1 MVSYTIADLEYL
13 MARLRDPETGCPW
26 DLKQTAVTVVP
37 HTLEEVY
44 ELVDAIEEGDNS
56 QIQQELGDV
65 LFQVIFYSQL
75 ASEQGHFNFAN
86 VVNDIVAKL
95 LRRHPHVF
103 PSGQLDSRRH
113 SEAPNDEAIKARWEE
128 IKQGERQ
135 QKSQFSVLDDVPQAL
150 PALTRAMKL
159 QKRASQ
165 IGFDWSE
172 LTKVVA
178 ALRDELDELED
189 AISEGEASDIA
200 DEMGDVLFSAVNLSR
215 HLGLDPETT
224 TRNACRKFE
233 RRFRFVEQRCE
244 EMGISWDKES
254 SDPQLDLFWNEAKA
268 AGL

>member
-1 MVSYTIADLEYL
+1 MSYTIADLQYL
-13 MARLRDPETGCPW
+13 MVRLRDPEAGCPW
-26 DLKQTAVTVVP
+26 DLKQTPMTVIP

-44 ELVDAIEEGDNS
+44 ELVDAIEQGDTP

-75 ASEQGHFNFAN
+75 ASEQDHFNFSN

-103 PSGQLDSRRH
+103 PDGTLSSRR
-113 SEAPNDEAIKARWEE
+113 STSAPDDGAIKARWED
-128 IKQGERQ
+128 IKHSERK
-135 QKSQFSVLDDVPQAL
+135 QKSQHSVLDDVPQAL

-159 QKRASQ
+159 QKRAAQ
-165 IGFDWSE
+165 IGFDWRE
-172 LTKVVA
+172 LANVVA
-178 ALRDELDELED
+178 ALREELDELEE
-189 AISEGEASDIA
+189 AIAIGESPAIA

-215 HLGLDPETT
+215 HLGLDAETT

-233 RRFRFVEQRCE
+233 RRFRFVEQRCI
-244 EMGISWDKES
+244 EMGVAGEDGAA
-254 SDPQLDLFWNEAKA
+254 DPQLDLFWTEAKA